1 MSKQRRAPWH
11 DYSSRCIYMITLSK
25 GAQAEFFGSLC
36 GSSEVPLGELGSPF
50 VKATATGKAIKETLR
65 NLQEIEPAARLLQY
79 ALMPDHLHFLV
90 FIEKEPRYDL
100 GELIARF
107 KVEVNKRAGT
117 TGVFY
122 KGFNDQILKTSRS
135 LKELF
140 NYLRT
145 NPYRLAVR
153 REKPEFFRRI
163 NELTIGDRKFQAYG
177 NLHLLANPFKEQVII
192 HRADSAAE
200 RERKRQEWL
209 YNAANRGV
217 LVSPFIS
224 PAEKAIRDEADD
236 LDGRFILITSEKP
249 GERYKPSGRNFALCE
264 AGRLLLIFY
273 PTDENTL
280 SRKTCR
286 QMNALAAQICKDS
299 SPLR

>member
-1 MSKQRRAPWH
+1 MK
-11 DYSSRCIYMITLSK
+11 
-25 GAQAEFFGSLC
+25 
-36 GSSEVPLGELGSPF
+36 
-50 VKATATGKAIKETLR
+50 
-65 NLQEIEPAARLLQY
+65 
-79 ALMPDHLHFLV
+79 
-90 FIEKEPRYDL
+90 
-100 GELIARF
+100 
-107 KVEVNKRAGT
+107 
-117 TGVFY
+117 
-122 KGFNDQILKTSRS
+122 
-135 LKELF
+135 
-140 NYLRT
+140 T

-153 REKPEFFRRI
+153 REKPDFFRRI

-177 NLHLLANPFKEQVII
+177 NLHLLANPFKEQVVV

-273 PTDENTL
+273 PTDESTL

-299 SPLR
+299 DSLR